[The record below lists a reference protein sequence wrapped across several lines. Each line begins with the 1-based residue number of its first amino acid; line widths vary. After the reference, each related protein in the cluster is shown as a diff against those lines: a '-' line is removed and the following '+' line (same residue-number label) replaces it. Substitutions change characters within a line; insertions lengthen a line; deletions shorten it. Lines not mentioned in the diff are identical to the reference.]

1 MILIGT
7 TGEVYP
13 AATVPQKA
21 FDNRATII
29 EINPSPSLYTDRIT
43 DIFIQSEAVKAG
55 NALQKKLF
63 A

>member
-29 EINPSPSLYTDRIT
+29 EIL
-43 DIFIQSEAVKAG
+43 KLLLM
-55 NALQKKLF
+55 ALII
-63 A
+63 